1 MIQSP
6 LQIQYQSSVYTAI
19 HHRHSTSPPYTDTAL
34 SITYTLLK
42 TQFSPPYTPQSTA
55 YQVLVF
61 CIICSPLK
69 NQYQSRVNCRVQCRP
84 STSLP
89 YTLQSS
95 TEPVPVLIL
104 LYSLLWTVPYLR
116 TLCSHYRHS
125 KIPMYTL
132 MSL

>member
-1 MIQSP
+1 MHSVH
-6 LQIQYQSSVYTAI
+6 YRSSI
-19 HHRHSTSPPYTDTAL
+19 SPPYILQSTTDTVPVRL
-34 SITYTLLK
+34 IQIQPFSITYTLLE

-69 NQYQSRVNCRVQCRP
+69 NQYQSRINCRVQCRP

-95 TEPVPVLIL
+95 TELVPVLIL
-104 LYSLLWTVPYLR
+104 LYSSLWTQYHTYVHSAVTTDTVKYLC
-116 TLCSHYRHS
+116 TL
-125 KIPMYTL
+125 
-132 MSL
+132 